1 MKKNFRVNCI
11 GLLLLLIFAV
21 FVSFYVN
28 ERVENFE
35 FFKYKRSE
43 DSKTSSYKAPKYKS
57 PYSNCSIHNAN
68 NCPTDNCVVVTDTKY
83 CAGGGTTRTVKGAKN
98 YNVPSS
104 SYMNSGPATCGPG
117 GYLQKCVTKSL
128 Q

>member
-1 MKKNFRVNCI
+1 MKKSFRVNCI

-21 FVSFYVN
+21 FVSFYFN
-28 ERVENFE
+28 EQMDNFE
-35 FFKYKRSE
+35 LLKEIKGAKYR
-43 DSKTSSYKAPKYKS
+43 APKYNS
-57 PYSNCSIHNAN
+57 PYVSCSSYNAN
-68 NCPTDNCVVVTDTKY
+68 NCPTTNCVVVTDQTR

-104 SYMNSGPATCGPG
+104 SYMNSGPATCGSG